1 MGSIRTWSLAAA
13 AGILVMV
20 VAHQRSNADA
30 GTAPSGAPTLVA
42 AAAPAT
48 ASPGRVTGLPDFSGL
63 VAEAGGAVVN
73 VSVTEKAQK
82 VPGFL
87 GQGQGQ
93 GQQSP
98 GDGDDPL
105 SQFFRRFQVPAPGP
119 DHTPPSKGVGS
130 GFIVSSDGYVLTNAH
145 VVTDASEVIVTLTD
159 RREFAAKVIGID
171 KASDVAL
178 IKIAATGLPT
188 VRFGDPS
195 KLRPGQWAIAIG
207 SPFGFE
213 NSVTAGVISA
223 VGRPLLDGSNTNY
236 VTFIQTDA
244 AVNPGNSGGPLFNID
259 GEVIGI
265 NAQIYSRTGGY
276 MGVSFAIPIDL
287 ALNVKDQLQKNGK
300 VLRSRIGVSVQDIK
314 QQLALSFG
322 LTTPHGA
329 LISSVDPTGPGEKA
343 GLKAGDVI
351 TSVNGHNVDHS
362 WDLPAIISQL
372 PPGTQARLGIW
383 HEKKATEVSVKTV
396 LLEDSP
402 TQAAHNSGGEDGGGK
417 LGLVLRSLQP
427 NEQQELHTKGR
438 LLIEDVTGPALAA
451 GLQPGDV
458 VLGVNGVGVATLA
471 DLKREVARAGHNV
484 ALLVQ
489 REDAQ
494 SYFPIDL
501 G

>member
-1 MGSIRTWSLAAA
+1 MGSIRTWSLAAI
-13 AGILVMV
+13 AGVFVIV
-20 VAHQRSNADA
+20 VAHQRSHADA
-30 GTAPSGAPTLVA
+30 GPVLSAAPMLAAASP
-42 AAAPAT
+42 AAAPA
-48 ASPGRVTGLPDFSGL
+48 ASPAASAAARVTGLPDFSGL

-73 VSVTEKAQK
+73 VSVTEKPQK
-82 VPGFL
+82 ISPL
-87 GQGQGQ
+87 NGQ
-93 GQQSP
+93 

-105 SQFFRRFQVPAPGP
+105 SQFFRRFQQPGP
-119 DHTPPSKGVGS
+119 ERAPPSRGVGS
-130 GFIVSSDGYVLTNAH
+130 GFIVSPDGYVLTNAH
-145 VVTDASEVIVTLTD
+145 VVSDASEVIVTLTD
-159 RREFAAKVIGID
+159 RREFTAKVIGID

-207 SPFGFE
+207 SPFGFD

-223 VGRPLLDGSNTNY
+223 LGRPLNDGSSNSSY

-265 NAQIYSRTGGY
+265 NSQIYSRTGGY

-287 ALNVKDQLQKNGK
+287 ALNVKEQLQKNGK
-300 VLRSRIGVSVQDIK
+300 VVRSRIGVSVQDIR

-329 LISSVDPTGPGEKA
+329 LISKVEPGGPGEKA

-351 TSVNGHNVDHS
+351 TSVNGRNIDHS

-372 PPGTQARLGIW
+372 PPGSQAHIGIW
-383 HEKKATEVSVKTV
+383 HDRKASEVTVKTV

-402 TQAAHNSGGEDGGGK
+402 TQVARNSGEDGGGK

-427 NEQQELHTKGR
+427 SEQQELHTKGK
-438 LLIEDVTGPALAA
+438 LLVEDVSGPALAA

-458 VLGVNGVGVATLA
+458 VLGVNGVGVATVA
-471 DLKREVARAGHNV
+471 DLKREIARAGHNV

-494 SYFPIDL
+494 IYYPIDL

>member
-1 MGSIRTWSLAAA
+1 MGNIRTWSLAVI
-13 AGILVMV
+13 AGIFVMV

-30 GTAPSGAPTLVA
+30 RPGQSGAPTVA
-42 AAAPAT
+42 AALAPAT
-48 ASPGRVTGLPDFSGL
+48 APAGRVTGLPDFSGL
-63 VAEAGGAVVN
+63 VAEAGGSVVN

-82 VPGFL
+82 IPGL
-87 GQGQGQ
+87 SGQGQGQ
-93 GQQSP
+93 

-105 SQFFRRFQVPAPGP
+105 SQFFRRFQTPTPGP
-119 DHTPPSKGVGS
+119 DRAPPSKGVGS

-145 VVTDASEVIVTLTD
+145 VVSDASEVVVTLTD
-159 RREFAAKVIGID
+159 RREFTAKVVGID

-188 VRFGDPS
+188 VRFGDPA

-213 NSVTAGVISA
+213 NSVTAGVISGL
-223 VGRPLLDGSNTNY
+223 GRPLIDGSNTNY

-265 NAQIYSRTGGY
+265 NSQIYSRTGGY
-276 MGVSFAIPIDL
+276 MGVSFAIPIDF

-351 TSVNGHNVDHS
+351 TSVNGRNIDHS
-362 WDLPAIISQL
+362 WDLPAIVSQL
-372 PPGTQARLGIW
+372 PPGSQARLGIW
-383 HEKKATEVSVKTV
+383 HDRKATEVTVKTV

-402 TQAAHNSGGEDGGGK
+402 GQVARNSGEDSGGK

-458 VLGVNGVGVATLA
+458 VLGVNGVRVATVA

-494 SYFPIDL
+494 IYYPVDV

>member
-1 MGSIRTWSLAAA
+1 MGSLRTWSLALV
-13 AGILVMV
+13 AGIFV
-20 VAHQRSNADA
+20 VVLAHQRSNANA
-30 GTAPSGAPTLVA
+30 GEGGAPPASTVA
-42 AAAPAT
+42 AAAIPTAPA
-48 ASPGRVTGLPDFSGL
+48 GRVTGLPDFSGL
-63 VAEAGGAVVN
+63 VAENGAAVVN
-73 VSVTEKAQK
+73 ISVVEK
-82 VPGFL
+82 P
-87 GQGQGQ
+87 
-93 GQQSP
+93 QQRIGGSSG
-98 GDGDDPL
+98 GDEGGNDEDPL
-105 SQFFRRFQVPAPGP
+105 SQFFHRFQMPSPEHAPPAHGI
-119 DHTPPSKGVGS
+119 GS
-130 GFIVSSDGYVLTNAH
+130 GFIVSPDGYVLTNAH
-145 VVTDASEVIVTLTD
+145 VVADASEVTVKLTD
-159 RREFAAKVIGID
+159 RREFRAKVIGVD
-171 KASDVAL
+171 KRSDVAL
-178 IKIAATGLPT
+178 IKIPGTNFPV

-223 VGRPLLDGSNTNY
+223 LGRPVTDGSNTNY

-259 GEVIGI
+259 GEGI
-265 NAQIYSRTGGY
+265 RISSQIYSPTGGY

-287 ALNVKDQLQKNGK
+287 ALNVKEQLQKNGK
-300 VLRSRIGVSVQDIK
+300 VVRSRIGVSIQDIR

-322 LTTPHGA
+322 LSAPHGA
-329 LISSVDPTGPGEKA
+329 LISSVDPAGPSEKA

-351 TSVNGHNVDHS
+351 TSVNGRNIDHS

-372 PPGTQARLGIW
+372 PPGSSARLGVW
-383 HEKKATEVSVKTV
+383 HDRKATEVTVKTV

-402 TQAAHNSGGEDGGGK
+402 TQVARASAEDGTGK

-438 LLIEDVTGPALAA
+438 LLVEDVSGPALAA

-458 VLGVNGVGVATLA
+458 LLGVNGVGVATVA
-471 DLKREVARAGHNV
+471 DLKREIARAGHNV

-494 SYFPIDL
+494 IYLPVDV

>member
-1 MGSIRTWSLAAA
+1 MGSIRTWSLAAI
-13 AGILVMV
+13 AGAFVMV
-20 VAHQRSNADA
+20 VAHQRSHADA
-30 GTAPSGAPTLVA
+30 GPTQSAAPILVA
-42 AAAPAT
+42 AAPGG
-48 ASPGRVTGLPDFSGL
+48 ASAARVTGLPDFSGL

-73 VSVTEKAQK
+73 VSVTEKPAK
-82 VPGFL
+82 VPQIN
-87 GQGQGQ
+87 GQ
-93 GQQSP
+93 

-105 SQFFRRFQVPAPGP
+105 SQFFRRFQQQPGP
-119 DHTPPSKGVGS
+119 DRAPPSHGVGS
-130 GFIVSSDGYVLTNAH
+130 GFIVSADGYVLTNAH
-145 VVTDASEVIVTLTD
+145 VVADASEVTVTLTD
-159 RREFAAKVIGID
+159 RREFIAKVIGID

-223 VGRPLLDGSNTNY
+223 LGRPLNDGSQQTSY

-265 NAQIYSRTGGY
+265 NSQIYSRTGGY

-287 ALNVKDQLQKNGK
+287 ALNVKEQLQKNGK
-300 VLRSRIGVSVQDIK
+300 VVRSRIGVSVQDIR

-322 LTTPHGA
+322 LSAPHGA
-329 LISSVDPTGPGEKA
+329 LISAVDPTGPSEKA

-351 TSVNGHNVDHS
+351 TSVNGRNVDHS

-372 PPGTQARLGIW
+372 PPGSQARLGIW
-383 HEKKATEVSVKTV
+383 HDRKATEVTVKTV

-402 TQAAHNSGGEDGGGK
+402 TQVARASGEDGGGK

-427 NEQQELHTKGR
+427 SEQQELHTKGR
-438 LLIEDVTGPALAA
+438 LLVEDVSGPALAA

-458 VLGVNGVGVATLA
+458 LLGVNGVGVATVA

-494 SYFPIDL
+494 IYYPVDV

>member
-1 MGSIRTWSLAAA
+1 MGSIRTWSLAAV
-13 AGILVMV
+13 AGLFVMV
-20 VAHQRSNADA
+20 VAHQRSHADSGPA
-30 GTAPSGAPTLVA
+30 QSAAPILVA
-42 AAAPAT
+42 AAPGGST
-48 ASPGRVTGLPDFSGL
+48 AARVTGLPDFSGL

-73 VSVTEKAQK
+73 VSVTEKPPK
-82 VPGFL
+82 VPQIN
-87 GQGQGQ
+87 GQ
-93 GQQSP
+93 

-105 SQFFRRFQVPAPGP
+105 SQFFRRFQQQQPGP
-119 DHTPPSKGVGS
+119 DRAPPSHGVGS
-130 GFIVSSDGYVLTNAH
+130 GFIVSADGYVLTNAH
-145 VVTDASEVIVTLTD
+145 VVADASEVTVTLTD
-159 RREFAAKVIGID
+159 RREFIAKVIGID

-223 VGRPLLDGSNTNY
+223 LGRPLNDGSQQTSY

-265 NAQIYSRTGGY
+265 NSQIYSRTGGY

-287 ALNVKDQLQKNGK
+287 ALNVKEQLQKNGK
-300 VLRSRIGVSVQDIK
+300 VVRSRIGVSVQDIR

-322 LTTPHGA
+322 LSAPHGA
-329 LISSVDPTGPGEKA
+329 LISAVDPTGPSEKA

-351 TSVNGHNVDHS
+351 TSVNGRNVDHS

-372 PPGTQARLGIW
+372 PPGSQARLGIW
-383 HEKKATEVSVKTV
+383 HDRKATEVTVKTV

-402 TQAAHNSGGEDGGGK
+402 TQVARNSSEDGGGK

-427 NEQQELHTKGR
+427 SEQQELHTKGR
-438 LLIEDVTGPALAA
+438 LLVEDVTGPALAA

-458 VLGVNGVGVATLA
+458 LLGVNGVGVASVA
-471 DLKREVARAGHNV
+471 DLKREVSRAGHNV

-494 SYFPIDL
+494 IYLPVDV

>member
-1 MGSIRTWSLAAA
+1 MGSIRTWSLAAI

-20 VAHQRSNADA
+20 VAHQRSHA
-30 GTAPSGAPTLVA
+30 G
-42 AAAPAT
+42 AAPAQSAAPT
-48 ASPGRVTGLPDFSGL
+48 VAALAPATPSAARVTGLPDFSGL

-73 VSVTEKAQK
+73 VSVTEKPQK
-82 VPGFL
+82 NSALPG
-87 GQGQGQ
+87 Q
-93 GQQSP
+93 

-105 SQFFRRFQVPAPGP
+105 SQFFRRFQAPGP
-119 DHTPPSKGVGS
+119 DRAPPSKGVGS
-130 GFIVSSDGYVLTNAH
+130 GFIVSADGYVLTNAH
-145 VVTDASEVIVTLTD
+145 VVADASEVTVTLTD
-159 RREFAAKVIGID
+159 RREFVAKVIGID

-223 VGRPLLDGSNTNY
+223 LGRPLIDGSSQTNY

-265 NAQIYSRTGGY
+265 NSQIYSRTGGY
-276 MGVSFAIPIDL
+276 MGVSFAIPIDF

-300 VLRSRIGVSVQDIK
+300 VIRSRIGVSVQDIK

-329 LISSVDPTGPGEKA
+329 LISAVDPTGPGEKA

-351 TSVNGHNVDHS
+351 TSVNGRNVDHS

-372 PPGTQARLGIW
+372 PPGTSAHLGIW
-383 HEKKATEVSVKTV
+383 HDRKASEVTVKTV
-396 LLEDSP
+396 LLDDSP
-402 TQAAHNSGGEDGGGK
+402 VQSARAANGEDGGGK

-438 LLIEDVTGPALAA
+438 LLVEDVSGPALAA

-458 VLGVNGVGVATLA
+458 VLGVNGSGVASVA

-494 SYFPIDL
+494 LYFPIDV

>member
-1 MGSIRTWSLAAA
+1 MGSIRTWSLAAV
-13 AGILVMV
+13 AGIFVMI
-20 VAHQRSNADA
+20 VAHQRSDA
-30 GTAPSGAPTLVA
+30 GAGSAPAAQVA
-42 AAAPAT
+42 ALAPASS
-48 ASPGRVTGLPDFSGL
+48 SPARVTGLPDFSGL

-73 VSVTEKAQK
+73 VSVTEKPQK
-82 VPGFL
+82 VPGL
-87 GQGQGQ
+87 NNQ
-93 GQQSP
+93 

-105 SQFFRRFQVPAPGP
+105 SQFFRRFQAPGP
-119 DHTPPSKGVGS
+119 ERAPPSKGLGS
-130 GFIVSSDGYVLTNAH
+130 GFIVSPDGYILTNAH
-145 VVTDASEVIVTLTD
+145 VVSDASEVTVTLTD
-159 RREFAAKVIGID
+159 RREFSAKVVGID

-178 IKIAATGLPT
+178 IKIAATGLSI
-188 VRFGDPS
+188 VRFGDPA

-223 VGRPLLDGSNTNY
+223 IGRPLTDGSNSSY
-236 VTFIQTDA
+236 VNFIQTDA

-265 NAQIYSRTGGY
+265 NSQIYSRTGGY
-276 MGVSFAIPIDL
+276 MGVSFAIPIDM
-287 ALNVKDQLQKNGK
+287 ALNVKDQLQKSGK
-300 VLRSRIGVSVQDIK
+300 VIRSRIGVSVQDIR

-322 LTTPHGA
+322 LSSPHGA
-329 LISSVDPTGPGEKA
+329 LISGVDPTGPGEKA

-351 TSVNGHNVDHS
+351 TAVNGRNIDHS
-362 WDLPAIISQL
+362 WDLPVIIAQL
-372 PPGTQARLGIW
+372 PPGSTARLGIW
-383 HEKKATEVSVKTV
+383 HDRKATEVNVKTV
-396 LLEDSP
+396 LLEDSG
-402 TQAAHNSGGEDGGGK
+402 TQVAKAQSEDGGGK

-438 LLIEDVTGPALAA
+438 LLVEDVSGPALAA

-458 VLGVNGVGVATLA
+458 VLGVNGVGVATVA
-471 DLKREVARAGHNV
+471 DLKREIARAGHNV

-494 SYFPIDL
+494 SYFPIDV

>member
-1 MGSIRTWSLAAA
+1 MGSIRTWSLAVA
-13 AGILVMV
+13 AGILVTV

-30 GTAPSGAPTLVA
+30 GAPQSGSPAIAV

-48 ASPGRVTGLPDFSGL
+48 ASAGRVTGLPDFSGL

-82 VPGFL
+82 IPGFI

-93 GQQSP
+93 GQGQ

-105 SQFFRRFQVPAPGP
+105 SQFFRRFQTPAPGP
-119 DHTPPSKGVGS
+119 DRTPPSKGVGS
-130 GFIVSSDGYVLTNAH
+130 GFIVSPDGYVLTNAH
-145 VVTDASEVIVTLTD
+145 VVSDASEVTVTLTD
-159 RREFAAKVIGID
+159 RREFAAKVVGID

-207 SPFGFE
+207 SPFGFA

-223 VGRPLLDGSNTNY
+223 IGRPLIDGSNY

-244 AVNPGNSGGPLFNID
+244 AVNPGNSGGPLFNMD

-265 NAQIYSRTGGY
+265 NSQIYSRTGGY

-300 VLRSRIGVSVQDIK
+300 VLRSRIGVSVQDIR

-343 GLKAGDVI
+343 GLKTGDVI
-351 TSVNGHNVDHS
+351 TSVNGRNVDHS
-362 WDLPAIISQL
+362 WDLPALVSQL

-383 HEKKATEVSVKTV
+383 HDKKATEVTVKTV

-402 TQAAHNSGGEDGGGK
+402 IQAARNSAEDSGGK

-458 VLGVNGVGVATLA
+458 VLGVNGVGVATVA
-471 DLKREVARAGHNV
+471 DLKREVTRAGHNV

-494 SYFPIDL
+494 SYFPIDA